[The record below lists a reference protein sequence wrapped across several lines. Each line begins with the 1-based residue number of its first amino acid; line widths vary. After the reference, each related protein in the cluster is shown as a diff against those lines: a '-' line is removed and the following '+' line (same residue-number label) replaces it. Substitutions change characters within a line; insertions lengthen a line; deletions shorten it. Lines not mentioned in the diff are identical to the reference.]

1 MSEVIDRPPV
11 INRPPLEDKKDEA
24 TKPPQKYTI
33 EAWAGGHV
41 CAAKVMATLV
51 DVFEVPFPVASRLVE
66 VLRSTRR
73 APVALGLSKD
83 MAESKAAKA
92 EAFLA
97 DMVGNCGCGHRMKF
111 TPVPE

>member
-1 MSEVIDRPPV
+1 MNEVVDRPPVIDRPPV
-11 INRPPLEDKKDEA
+11 EDKKDEA

-41 CAAKVMATLV
+41 CVAKVMATLIE
-51 DVFEVPFPVASRLVE
+51 VFEVPMPVASKLVE
-66 VLRSTRR
+66 VLRYNRR

-92 EAFLA
+92 EAFLN
-97 DMVGNCGCGHRMKF
+97 DMVGDCTCGHRMKF